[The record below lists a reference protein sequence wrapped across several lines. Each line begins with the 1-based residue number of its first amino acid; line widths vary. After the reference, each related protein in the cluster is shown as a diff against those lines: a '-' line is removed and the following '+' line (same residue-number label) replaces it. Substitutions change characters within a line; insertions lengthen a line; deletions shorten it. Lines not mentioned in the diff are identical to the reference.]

1 MSTITSLGIK
11 ELRTLVR
18 DPVMIAVIIIAFTL
32 MVYSA
37 GKSITTELQNTPI
50 ALVDEDQS
58 PISINIAQAF
68 YPPHFKHAEL
78 ISINDMNEALD
89 TGRYTFIIDI
99 PPDFQ
104 KDLLAGRRPE
114 IQLAIDAT
122 MMSQAFIGAGYI
134 SDIINDEV
142 NNVLENSQVSNH
154 GAINQIIRM
163 RFNPN
168 LDSAWFSGVMELV
181 NMITLL
187 SVILTGSA
195 LIREREHGTLE
206 HLLVMPI
213 TPSQIMISKIWSMGF
228 VVLLASTFSLLVVI
242 QGWLSMQISGSILLF
257 QLSTACYLFST
268 TSLGILLGTV
278 ARSMPQLG
286 LLMLLLILPL
296 NMLSGGMT
304 PFESMPESVQQIM
317 QFAPTTHFVSTS
329 QAILYRGAG
338 FSIVWPDLVANL
350 VIGSVFFLVALGLFR
365 KSIAAV

>member
-195 LIREREHGTLE
+195 LIREREHGTL
-206 HLLVMPI
+206 
-213 TPSQIMISKIWSMGF
+213 
-228 VVLLASTFSLLVVI
+228 
-242 QGWLSMQISGSILLF
+242 
-257 QLSTACYLFST
+257 
-268 TSLGILLGTV
+268 
-278 ARSMPQLG
+278 
-286 LLMLLLILPL
+286 
-296 NMLSGGMT
+296 
-304 PFESMPESVQQIM
+304 
-317 QFAPTTHFVSTS
+317 
-329 QAILYRGAG
+329 
-338 FSIVWPDLVANL
+338 
-350 VIGSVFFLVALGLFR
+350 
-365 KSIAAV
+365 